1 MSSPLGNT
9 LRSAPRRPQRRPLWL
24 TILLLVVA
32 MAVLFGLGFGI
43 ATLIR
48 GTSTVPEATSSE
60 TAEGATTPL
69 PCETTLVTPAAE
81 LPSPERVT
89 VNVFNSTNKVGLAAE
104 TARALSERGF
114 KINKVSNDPTGTTIR
129 GIGEIRHGPNGEKQA
144 ELLTFYFP
152 GATLIDDGRK
162 GKRVDI
168 SIGRGYKEMP
178 GVGQVAAALAEPTPE
193 YSGPGCPTTPA
204 ATTDPTQQTTPSPS
218 PSPSE

>member
-48 GTSTVPEATSSE
+48 GSSSVPEA
-60 TAEGATTPL
+60 APDATQSAQPL

-81 LPSPERVT
+81 LPQPKNVT
-89 VNVFNSTNKVGLAAE
+89 VNVFNSTEKVGLAAE

-114 KINKVSNDPTGTTIR
+114 KINKVENDPTGATIR

-144 ELLTFYFP
+144 QLLTYYFP
-152 GATLIDDGRK
+152 GATLVEDGRK
-162 GKRVDI
+162 GKRVDV

-178 GVGQVAAALAEPTPE
+178 GVAQVAAALAEPTPV
-193 YSGPGCPTTPA
+193 YSGPGCPTGEPPTSPA
-204 ATTDPTQQTTPSPS
+204 PSVSAESQTQPA
-218 PSPSE
+218 E